1 MTDTPPTFGI
11 ERVGA
16 SYVLR
21 PGGYALIGDGRQ
33 RIAVVHTDA
42 GLHLPGGGQ
51 DGNESPA
58 EAALREAGEEAG
70 LLIAIHALVGV
81 ADQLVYARAQG
92 IHYRKRETVFLAT
105 VAGANPSA
113 LQPGH
118 RLEWLSP
125 RLACKQLREEAQR
138 WAVGIAMPARLAL
151 PDRPDPDPD
160 PGHRAKHR

>member
-1 MTDTPPTFGI
+1 MTGDPRTFGI
-11 ERVGA
+11 ETVGA
-16 SYVLR
+16 AYVLR
-21 PGGYALIGDGRQ
+21 PGGYALIGNERQ
-33 RIAVVHTDA
+33 QVAVVHTDA

-81 ADQLVYARAQG
+81 ADQLVYARAEG
-92 IHYRKRETVFLAT
+92 IHYRKRETFFLAT
-105 VAGANPSA
+105 VAGTNPSA

-125 RLACKQLREEAQR
+125 LLACKQLREEAQR
-138 WAVGIAMPARLAL
+138 WAVDTAMPALLAL
-151 PDRPDPDPD
+151 SDRPDPDPS
-160 PGHRAKHR
+160 PGHRDNGR